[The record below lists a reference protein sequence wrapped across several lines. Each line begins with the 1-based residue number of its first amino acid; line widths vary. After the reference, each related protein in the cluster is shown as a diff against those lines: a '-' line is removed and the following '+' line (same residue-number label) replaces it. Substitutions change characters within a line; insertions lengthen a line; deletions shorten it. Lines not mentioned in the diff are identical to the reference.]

1 MKKSEYETKM
11 TEIVSDQTK
20 YKPTRTSNTITAE
33 NKSNALVMR
42 LYKEKHINLITRRQ
56 LTTHNSRTPRMYGQ
70 PKIHKPNTP
79 LREIVSCIKAP
90 TYKLSKFLNG
100 LLAPVA
106 NKDQY
111 SVKDSYEFVQ
121 RIQQIQVPPD
131 YIMISLDVV
140 ALFPNIPRQ
149 LALDIAKEQW
159 DIIKEHTPIGM
170 NLFMS
175 ILKHCLE
182 HSRFVYNGQ
191 NYMQIDGMPMGGP
204 LSPIIADLVMNYA
217 LTKITQE
224 LNVNILCL
232 TKYVDD
238 IFCLVPKDKVAYIQE
253 SFNAFHPK
261 LQFTVELE
269 KENSIAFLDTYVTRR
284 ETKLVSIWYK
294 KPIASDRMLNYFSNH
309 TLTQKIATAIGF
321 IKRVRRL
328 TTAEPDNTKSIVFSR
343 LRMNGFPTGL
353 INLLWQK
360 HARNPNITESINKK
374 EPTTT
379 SNENTD
385 QDIKIIHKSITYVR
399 GMSERIK
406 SLLKPIQQLRLSYKS
421 DHSRT
426 DTDTISGNYKSIL
439 HRLIER
445 DENREKE
452 ETYYNCHSTS

>member
-1 MKKSEYETKM
+1 MPAAEWVVNKTDVEIPNEVKTLLGMSPKFGLPLKSLNKRSVLHM
-11 TEIVSDQTK
+11 LAQTEDALGVLEKNEDLQLK
-20 YKPTRTSNTITAE
+20 YN
-33 NKSNALVMR
+33 
-42 LYKEKHINLITRRQ
+42 
-56 LTTHNSRTPRMYGQ
+56 
-70 PKIHKPNTP
+70 
-79 LREIVSCIKAP
+79 
-90 TYKLSKFLNG
+90 
-100 LLAPVA
+100 
-106 NKDQY
+106 
-111 SVKDSYEFVQ
+111 
-121 RIQQIQVPPD
+121 IQVPPD

-217 LTKITQE
+217 LTKITQK

-321 IKRVRRL
+321 IKRSPVL
-328 TTAEPDNTKSIVFSR
+328 TPSVCLPDTMLTSS
-343 LRMNGFPTGL
+343 
-353 INLLWQK
+353 
-360 HARNPNITESINKK
+360 
-374 EPTTT
+374 TTT
-379 SNENTD
+379 VPREFIAPPPDSWAAE
-385 QDIKIIHKSITYVR
+385 
-399 GMSERIK
+399 
-406 SLLKPIQQLRLSYKS
+406 
-421 DHSRT
+421 
-426 DTDTISGNYKSIL
+426 L
-439 HRLIER
+439 HRKASSMVPWGW
-445 DENREKE
+445 NSTRETE
-452 ETYYNCHSTS
+452 LLGS